1 MPLIAQETI
10 NQIRQRARLDDIV
23 GDHVQLRNAGAD
35 SLKGLCPFHDEKTPS
50 FHVRPSASYFH
61 CFGCGEHGDAIG
73 FVQKIEHISFT
84 EAIEYLARRLGIT
97 VQYEEG
103 GAPHEKTGPKKSR
116 LIDAHRLAVDF
127 YEKHLR
133 SDDGALA
140 MKVLRDRHFDENAIA
155 NYRIGYSPRTWD
167 SLYSHLRK
175 HGFYDEEIL
184 AAGLATR
191 GTRGIYDRFRG
202 RLMWPIMSITGD
214 PIGFGARK
222 IHDDDDGPKYLNTP
236 ETPIYR
242 KSQVLYG
249 LDKAK
254 KSIARE
260 HKVVVVE
267 GYTDVMAM
275 HLSGVPYAVATCG
288 TAFGA
293 DHIRII
299 RRLLGDAHNP
309 AAGVMLTS
317 GQTYGG
323 EVIFTF
329 DGDEAGQKAALKAFA
344 EDQSFATQTFIA
356 VAPDGKDPCEIRM
369 TYGDEGVRAIVA
381 RRQPL
386 FEFAIRTVLSSLSLS
401 TAEGRT
407 AGLRAAAP
415 MVASIRDR
423 VLRSE
428 YTRQLAGW
436 LGMDEQTVRE
446 AVHDAKRRGLPVNT
460 PPSDNASQNTP
471 AQASLTPLAQLRD
484 PVEKLEREVLGAH
497 LQFPWYAANTPL
509 DSLSSE
515 MFLSPLHRAI
525 HENIRACGGT
535 QVYAQRLAEL
545 QNNQNTGVEQINTNG
560 TSSMPTA
567 QTRAAQHYLA
577 TILDNT
583 DPRLRPAITQIAVEP
598 LPEQR
603 SEQVGHYVRTLV
615 ASLIRQGIV
624 RQIAELRSQLQR
636 TDASDPSYN
645 SLFEQLMDLERQKRD
660 YEAQLS

>member
-1 MPLIAQETI
+1 MSRIAQKSVEEV
-10 NQIRQRARLDDIV
+10 RQRVRLDDIV
-23 GDHVQLRNAGAD
+23 SEYVQLRSAGAD

-50 FHVRPSASYFH
+50 FHVRPSAGYFH
-61 CFGCGEHGDAIG
+61 CFGCGEGGDAIS
-73 FVQKIEHISFT
+73 FVQKIEHLSFV
-84 EAIEYLARRLGIT
+84 EAIEHLARKCGVTIEK
-97 VQYEEG
+97 EETDGKREQG
-103 GAPHEKTGPKKSR
+103 GVKKSR
-116 LIDAHRLAVDF
+116 LIDAHRVAVEF
-127 YEKHLR
+127 YEQHLR

-140 MKVLRDRHFDENAIA
+140 MKILHDRHFDDEAIA
-155 NYRIGYSPRTWD
+155 GYHIGYSPQSWD

-191 GTRGIYDRFRG
+191 GRRGIYDRFRG

-222 IHDDDDGPKYLNTP
+222 IHDDDEGPKYLNTP
-236 ETPIYR
+236 ETPIYH

-260 HKVVVVE
+260 RRVVVVE

-275 HLSGVPYAVATCG
+275 HLAGVPYAVATCG
-288 TAFGA
+288 TAFGT
-293 DHIRII
+293 DHIRIV
-299 RRLLGDAHNP
+299 RRLLGDSHNP

-329 DGDEAGQKAALKAFA
+329 DGDAAGQKAALKAFA

-356 VAPDGKDPCEIRM
+356 VAPEGKDPCEVRIA
-369 TYGDEGVRAIVA
+369 YGDEGVRAIVEG
-381 RRQPL
+381 RLPL
-386 FEFAIRTVLSSLSLS
+386 FEFAIRSTLSAVSLS

-407 AGLRAAAP
+407 SGLRAAAP

-446 AVHDAKRRGLPVNT
+446 AVHEAKKRGLPRFDAPNENSE
-460 PPSDNASQNTP
+460 PAAPSQT
-471 AQASLTPLAQLRD
+471 SLTPLAKLKD
-484 PVEKLEREVLGAH
+484 PVEKLEREVLGAY
-497 LQFPWYAANTPL
+497 LQFPWHAQDSNL
-509 DSLSSE
+509 DSLPSRT
-515 MFLSPLHRAI
+515 FLFPLHQRI
-525 HENIRACGGT
+525 HEAIRAAGGT
-535 QVYAQRLAEL
+535 SLYAQRLEEL
-545 QNNQNTGVEQINTNG
+545 SSTQSNSENANTDSLRRQAGQYFLT
-560 TSSMPTA
+560 
-567 QTRAAQHYLA
+567 
-577 TILDNT
+577 TILDSADNHI
-583 DPRLRPAITQIAVEP
+583 RPAMTQIAVEP

-603 SEQVGHYVRTLV
+603 TERLDHYVWTLT

-624 RQIAELRSQLQR
+624 RQIAELRSELQR
-636 TDASDPSYN
+636 TNPTDPQYN
-645 SLFEQLMDLERQKRD
+645 SRFERLMDLENQKREW
-660 YEAQLS
+660 EAQLS